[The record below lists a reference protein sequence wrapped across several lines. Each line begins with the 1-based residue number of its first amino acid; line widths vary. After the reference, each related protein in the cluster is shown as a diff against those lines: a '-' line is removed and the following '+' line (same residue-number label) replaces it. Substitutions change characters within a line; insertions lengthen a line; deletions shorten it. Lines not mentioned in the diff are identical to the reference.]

1 MGKLRVAAYCR
12 ISTNHEEQES
22 SLETQISYY
31 GKLIAGHEDWELVK
45 IYAERASGTQLKK
58 RPEFMQMIK
67 ACKQGKIDLI
77 LTKSISRFG
86 RNMLDTLRTLYEL
99 FNLGVKI
106 YFEKENLNN
115 FDKEMRTMMGIYAG
129 FAQEESKNMSDN
141 IKWGIRERMREGKVC
156 LNCTRFLGYDKDENG
171 RLVVVESEAVIVRII
186 FELYLKGFGVR
197 RIKKFLEE
205 NGIKTVT
212 GKDVWSTSTIDRI
225 LSNEK
230 YVGDVLMQKSFTE
243 DFLTGKRSKNEGESL
258 RMIIRQL
265 SREKYLKLFKSAKP
279 SKNNILDSFNNP
291 HNNEHC
297 EIAFLREPEKPL

>member
-58 RPEFMQMIK
+58 RPEFIQMIK

-243 DFLTGKRSKNEGESL
+243 DFLTGKRSKNEGELS
-258 RMIIRQL
+258 MYFIENDHKAIIE
-265 SREKYLKLFKSAKP
+265 REIFEAVQKRKTKQK
-279 SKNNILDSFNNP
+279 
-291 HNNEHC
+291 
-297 EIAFLREPEKPL
+297 

>member
-141 IKWGIRERMREGKVC
+141 IKWGIRGRMREGKVC

-243 DFLTGKRSKNEGESL
+243 DFLTGKRSKNEGELS
-258 RMIIRQL
+258 MYFIENDHEAIIE
-265 SREKYLKLFKSAKP
+265 REIFEAVQKRKTKQK
-279 SKNNILDSFNNP
+279 
-291 HNNEHC
+291 
-297 EIAFLREPEKPL
+297 

>member
-1 MGKLRVAAYCR
+1 MNKLRVATYCR
-12 ISTNHEEQES
+12 VSTNHEEQES

-31 GKLIAGHEDWELVK
+31 EKLIAEREGWQLVK
-45 IYAERASGTQLKK
+45 IYAERASGTQMHK
-58 RPEFMQMIK
+58 RPEFMKLIK

-86 RNMLDTLRTLYEL
+86 RNTLDTLKTLYEL
-99 FNLGVKI
+99 FTLGVKV
-106 YFEKENLNN
+106 YFEKENINN
-115 FDKEMRTMMGIYAG
+115 FDKEIRTMMGIYAG

-171 RLVVVESEAVIVRII
+171 RLVVVESEAVIVRKI
-186 FELYLKGFGVR
+186 FELYLNGFGIR
-197 RIKKFLEE
+197 KIKKYLEE

-212 GKDVWSTSTIDRI
+212 GKDTWSTSTIDRI

-243 DFLTGKRSKNEGESL
+243 DFLTGKRKKNEGEL
-258 RMIIRQL
+258 DMFFIENDHEAIV
-265 SREKYLKLFKSAKP
+265 SREVFEAVQEQKAK
-279 SKNNILDSFNNP
+279 
-291 HNNEHC
+291 
-297 EIAFLREPEKPL
+297 

>member
-115 FDKEMRTMMGIYAG
+115 FDREMRTMMSFKDDAVVKMV
-129 FAQEESKNMSDN
+129 EE
-141 IKWGIRERMREGKVC
+141 IKDLMVDVLCGERTVISEGKRVSEETAKAAYRKITFEHVQYVLHSL
-156 LNCTRFLGYDKDENG
+156 LNYPDKISRIDRFLTVSCSTRFT
-171 RLVVVESEAVIVRII
+171 R
-186 FELYLKGFGVR
+186 
-197 RIKKFLEE
+197 
-205 NGIKTVT
+205 
-212 GKDVWSTSTIDRI
+212 
-225 LSNEK
+225 
-230 YVGDVLMQKSFTE
+230 
-243 DFLTGKRSKNEGESL
+243 
-258 RMIIRQL
+258 
-265 SREKYLKLFKSAKP
+265 
-279 SKNNILDSFNNP
+279 
-291 HNNEHC
+291 
-297 EIAFLREPEKPL
+297 

>member
-243 DFLTGKRSKNEGESL
+243 DFLTGKRSKNEGELS
-258 RMIIRQL
+258 MYFIENDHEAIIK
-265 SREKYLKLFKSAKP
+265 REIFEAVQKRKTKQK
-279 SKNNILDSFNNP
+279 
-291 HNNEHC
+291 
-297 EIAFLREPEKPL
+297 

>member
-1 MGKLRVAAYCR
+1 MNELKVAAYCR
-12 ISTNHEEQES
+12 VSTNHDEQEA
-22 SLETQISYY
+22 SLEVQISYY
-31 GKLIAGHEDWELVK
+31 KKLISDHEGWKLVK
-45 IYAERASGTQLKK
+45 IYAERVSGTQIKK
-58 RPEFMQMIK
+58 RPEFMKMLK

-77 LTKSISRFG
+77 LTKSICRFG
-86 RNMLDTLRTLYEL
+86 RNTLDTLKTLYEL
-99 FNLGVKI
+99 FNLGVKV

-115 FDKEMRTMMGIYAG
+115 YDKEMRTIMGIYAG

-171 RLVVVESEAVIVRII
+171 RLVVVESEAVIVRKI
-186 FELYLKGFGVR
+186 FELYLNGFGVR
-197 RIKKFLEE
+197 KIKKYLEE

-243 DFLTGKRSKNEGESL
+243 DFLTGKRKKNEGEL
-258 RMIIRQL
+258 DMYFVVNDHEAIV
-265 SREKYLKLFKSAKP
+265 SREMF
-279 SKNNILDSFNNP
+279 
-291 HNNEHC
+291 EHVQQRKVGK
-297 EIAFLREPEKPL
+297 EQTN